1 MDHTISQFDTDLQ
14 ALRSA
19 ITAMAGL
26 VEEQFMRS
34 VAAVRDADL
43 DRVAQVLTDEAEVN
57 RMHIQIDLHCHQII
71 AKLQPIAV
79 DLREIIAVLHM
90 NNDLE
95 RIGDEAKKIA
105 KKARELHG
113 RSMPVSMERID
124 RMAIMVRD
132 MLRSAT
138 DAFVTLDANAC
149 ELLLAR
155 DKDVDKLRDELT
167 GDLMSAMTNTPGT
180 VSEGLAVVFVV
191 QSLERVGDHAKNIG
205 EYVVT
210 VVNGVDPRHRRSVAK
225 ALARA
230 QANEQAAN
238 KN

>member
-1 MDHTISQFDTDLQ
+1 MDHTISQFDTDLE
-14 ALRSA
+14 ALRSSV
-19 ITAMAGL
+19 TAMAGL

-34 VAAVRDADL
+34 VAAVREGDL

-57 RMHIQIDLHCHQII
+57 RMHVSIDLHCHQII

-113 RSMPVSMERID
+113 RSLPLGLDRID
-124 RMAIMVRD
+124 RMSAMVRD
-132 MLRSAT
+132 MLRTAT
-138 DAFVTLDANAC
+138 DAFVRQDADAC
-149 ELLLAR
+149 ESLLKR
-155 DKDVDKLRDELT
+155 DKEVDKMRDELT
-167 GDLMSAMTNTPGT
+167 VDLIKTMTDAPDS
-180 VSEGLAVVFVV
+180 VSEALALVFVV

-205 EYVVT
+205 EYIVT
-210 VVNGVDPRHRRSVAK
+210 VVEGVDPRHRRSVAAAAK
-225 ALARA
+225 RDA
-230 QANEQAAN
+230 QA
-238 KN
+238 

>member
-1 MDHTISQFDTDLQ
+1 MDHTISQFDTDLES
-14 ALRSA
+14 LRSSV
-19 ITAMAGL
+19 TAMAGL

-34 VAAVRDADL
+34 VEAVREADL

-57 RMHIQIDLHCHQII
+57 RMHISIDLHCHQII

-113 RSMPVSMERID
+113 RSLPVGIERID
-124 RMAIMVRD
+124 QMSEMVRD
-132 MLRSAT
+132 MLRTAT
-138 DAFVTLDANAC
+138 DAFVRQDADAC
-149 ELLLAR
+149 EPLLKR
-155 DKDVDKLRDELT
+155 DKDVDKMRDELT
-167 GDLMSAMTNTPGT
+167 VDLIKTMSDTPAS
-180 VSEGLAVVFVV
+180 VSESLALVFVV

-210 VVNGVDPRHRRSVAK
+210 VVEGVDPRHRRSVA
-225 ALARA
+225 AAARR
-230 QANEQAAN
+230 AAES
-238 KN
+238 